1 MKKIAN
7 YNISLKVFLQNEK
20 WETLILKT
28 PDSSSYEWNYDLPG
42 GRIDEDEF
50 YVDLLDILD
59 REIKEEV
66 WDIKYKINNKP
77 YDGCYG
83 SHHIGYGQIKTHN
96 PGIYRQTNGKNNGTS
111 YNGSKQ
117 TFNQS
122 HFLYLSFHS
131 IVQCQANVGIFY
143 TVPSL

>member
-7 YNISLKVFLQNEK
+7 YNISLKVFLKNKK

-28 PDSSSYEWNYDLPG
+28 PDSSSYEWNYDLPW

-66 WDIKYKINNKP
+66 WNIKYKVNNKP
-77 YDGCYG
+77 VAVSRHRAEYNDRVEDIFCYYQPT
-83 SHHIGYGQIKTHN
+83 SKKALQIEVL
-96 PGIYRQTNGKNNGTS
+96 
-111 YNGSKQ
+111 
-117 TFNQS
+117 F
-122 HFLYLSFHS
+122 
-131 IVQCQANVGIFY
+131 
-143 TVPSL
+143 

>member
-7 YNISLKVFLQNEK
+7 YNISLKVFIQNNK

-28 PDSSSYEWNYDLPG
+28 PEDSSYKWTYDLPW

-66 WDIKYKINNKP
+66 WNIKYKVNNKP
-77 YDGCYG
+77 VAVWR
-83 SHHIGYGQIKTHN
+83 H
-96 PGIYRQTNGKNNGTS
+96 RAE
-111 YNGSKQ
+111 YNDR
-117 TFNQS
+117 
-122 HFLYLSFHS
+122 
-131 IVQCQANVGIFY
+131 VEDIFY
-143 TVPSL
+143 PFYEAKIISWDINISDEHSEYKWVKLNEIVLEDYFISWILDWAKMYLNK

>member
-7 YNISLKVFLQNEK
+7 YNISLKVFMQNEK

-28 PDSSSYEWNYDLPG
+28 PDSSSYEWNYDLSW

-66 WDIKYKINNKP
+66 WNIKYIVNKKP
-77 YDGCYG
+77 VAV
-83 SHHIGYGQIKTHN
+83 SRH
-96 PGIYRQTNGKNNGTS
+96 RAE
-111 YNGSKQ
+111 YNDR
-117 TFNQS
+117 
-122 HFLYLSFHS
+122 
-131 IVQCQANVGIFY
+131 VEDIFY
-143 TVPSL
+143 SFYEAKIISWGINISDEHSEYKWVKLSDIILEDYFISWILYWAKMYLDK

>member
-7 YNISLKVFLQNEK
+7 YNISLKVFLQNDK

-28 PDSSSYEWNYDLPG
+28 PDSSSFHGNYDLPW

-66 WDIKYKINNKP
+66 WNIKYTVNKKP
-77 YDGCYG
+77 VAVFR
-83 SHHIGYGQIKTHN
+83 H
-96 PGIYRQTNGKNNGTS
+96 RAE
-111 YNGSKQ
+111 YNDR
-117 TFNQS
+117 
-122 HFLYLSFHS
+122 
-131 IVQCQANVGIFY
+131 VEDIFY
-143 TVPSL
+143 PFYEAKIISWDINISDEHSEYKWVKLSDIVLEEYFISWILDWAKMYLDK